1 MDIQIEPEAPS
12 TIKFLQ
18 FVCQELL
25 SHEPLRRGKLI
36 EVHIEKGATPFPEF
50 TENVLSDEKDIKI
63 AKKISDTEERNSKK
77 CVLICYYLRNA
88 FKHHTA
94 LQVPAIESQESFS
107 LMAPFVILDPAG
119 LRKMATKLNAAIPIR
134 NDTAIV
140 NKEGNRNKLLDTLYL
155 TATGNLWR
163 TPQNKFCYPIGE
175 TSKRYDIIQFLVYNR
190 GFQKTSIISNELKI
204 KETQYVRTTIAKMR
218 RNINRFL
225 KIKGTTLIESKK
237 GSGYRINPDY
247 KIKMLNS

>member
-1 MDIQIEPEAPS
+1 
-12 TIKFLQ
+12 
-18 FVCQELL
+18 
-25 SHEPLRRGKLI
+25 
-36 EVHIEKGATPFPEF
+36 
-50 TENVLSDEKDIKI
+50 
-63 AKKISDTEERNSKK
+63 
-77 CVLICYYLRNA
+77 
-88 FKHHTA
+88 
-94 LQVPAIESQESFS
+94 
-107 LMAPFVILDPAG
+107 MAPFVILDPAG